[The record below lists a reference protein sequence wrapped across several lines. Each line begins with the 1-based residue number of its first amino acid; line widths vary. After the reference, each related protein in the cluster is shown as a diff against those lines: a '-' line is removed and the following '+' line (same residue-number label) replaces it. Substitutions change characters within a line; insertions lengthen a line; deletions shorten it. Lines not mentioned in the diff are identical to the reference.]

1 MNNLSTV
8 NRAIN
13 NIMNKYITE
22 KGYRSDVVFD
32 SRVLQQ
38 SDCIMFTMKLT
49 KGMFKSEPFKTVFP
63 IKFLEECP
71 EDNVVNL
78 VCNIFKGYLF
88 ECEKL
93 GVGSQNEFD
102 DESGVNLIRSNK

>member
-38 SDCIMFTMKLT
+38 SDCIMFTMTLT
-49 KGMFKSEPFKTVFP
+49 KGLFKSEPFKTVFP

-71 EDNVVNL
+71 EDNVVSL
-78 VCNIFKGYLF
+78 V
-88 ECEKL
+88 CEKL